1 MPSTLDA
8 RDREILEDFLEAV
21 RTLAAQTLKTYLE
34 LGAVRRILVQNGTF
48 HQDELLE
55 AFTEFEASSADEPL
69 IQDRPSIHVVDALLR
84 RSREQSG

>member
-8 RDREILEDFLEAV
+8 RDRELLEDF
-21 RTLAAQTLKTYLE
+21 
-34 LGAVRRILVQNGTF
+34 
-48 HQDELLE
+48 LLE
-55 AFTEFEASSADEPL
+55 AFTEFQASSADEPL